1 MGDECYST
9 NRINAVCEELAGFIL
24 NEILDPRGEFYHD
37 GQSIEDFH
45 RRPEGPSSWTTNM
58 ICTFVNIS
66 ERDALVFV
74 YL

>member
-1 MGDECYST
+1 
-9 NRINAVCEELAGFIL
+9 L

-45 RRPEGPSSWTTNM
+45 RHPEGPSSWTTNM
-58 ICTFVNIS
+58 ICTFVNITK
-66 ERDALVFV
+66 RDALVFV